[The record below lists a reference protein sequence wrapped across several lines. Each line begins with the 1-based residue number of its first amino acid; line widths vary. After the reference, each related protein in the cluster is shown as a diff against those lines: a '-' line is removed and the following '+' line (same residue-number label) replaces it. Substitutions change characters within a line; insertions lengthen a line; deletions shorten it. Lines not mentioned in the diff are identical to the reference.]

1 MDGFLQNWAKA
12 ALTSTGFFWMALW
25 AFALGYLISSLIQ
38 VLVTQTRMQRLMGKE
53 GPRSMLLGTAF
64 GFISSSCSFAALST
78 TRALFQKGAGLAPA
92 MAFVLAST
100 NLVIEL
106 GIVIALFLSWH
117 FVVGEYVGGLLL
129 IGFAWLFIKITR
141 PRRLVERV
149 RERLGGDE
157 QQDGH
162 SVRSAWD
169 KLQSRDGWQAIGQ
182 SYVMEWQMVWKDVL
196 IGFTIAG
203 IIAAF
208 VPDAFFETLFV
219 GSGSGSEPGFGAV
232 LAQTLIGPFAAFAT
246 FIGSMGNIPLAALLY
261 ERGVSFAGVMAFIFS
276 DLVVLPV
283 LRINAQYYGWKMALY
298 ILVMLLSGLVV
309 VSLAMHYGLMALDLL
324 PQGQSGSGSG
334 GGQQRDLFKL
344 NYGFVLNLI
353 FLAVSAA
360 LGWLW
365 WSGKQSG
372 GGHAHHHDHGGSSR
386 SEQILKVCAAIAAAW
401 LLGGLGAAALPGVQA
416 STGG

>member
-92 MAFVLAST
+92 MAFLLAST

-117 FVVGEYVGGLLL
+117 FVVAEYVGGLLL

-149 RERLGGDE
+149 RDRLGGDE

-162 SVRSAWD
+162 AVRSAWD

-219 GSGSGSEPGFGAV
+219 GAGSGSEPGFGAV

-324 PQGQSGSGSG
+324 PQGQSGGGSG

-365 WSGKQSG
+365 WSGKQRG

>member
-1 MDGFLQNWAKA
+1 
-12 ALTSTGFFWMALW
+12 
-25 AFALGYLISSLIQ
+25 
-38 VLVTQTRMQRLMGKE
+38 
-53 GPRSMLLGTAF
+53 
-64 GFISSSCSFAALST
+64 
-78 TRALFQKGAGLAPA
+78 
-92 MAFVLAST
+92 
-100 NLVIEL
+100 
-106 GIVIALFLSWH
+106 
-117 FVVGEYVGGLLL
+117 
-129 IGFAWLFIKITR
+129 
-141 PRRLVERV
+141 
-149 RERLGGDE
+149 
-157 QQDGH
+157 
-162 SVRSAWD
+162 
-169 KLQSRDGWQAIGQ
+169 
-182 SYVMEWQMVWKDVL
+182 
-196 IGFTIAG
+196 
-203 IIAAF
+203 
-208 VPDAFFETLFV
+208 
-219 GSGSGSEPGFGAV
+219 
-232 LAQTLIGPFAAFAT
+232 
-246 FIGSMGNIPLAALLY
+246 MGNIPLAALLY
-261 ERGVSFAGVMAFIFS
+261 ERGVSFAGVMAFIFP

-324 PQGQSGSGSG
+324 PQGQSGGGSG

-401 LLGGLGAAALPGVQA
+401 LLGGLSAAALPGVQA